1 MSSLSK
7 KFSHLLRWSLM
18 IAVLLFATG
27 PQVSKAGIIIDGF
40 NPTSPFIV
48 PLPGSGS
55 DSTGT
60 VLGGVRDYFGSK
72 SGPLNATIVAIGGF
86 GALSTDSFTTSTATM
101 QYDGNAGRVVNVN
114 GLGGFDLTQAGLNN
128 QFQLTVGVDLA
139 GYQATMAV
147 WSGGNLFTSSFIVPQ
162 GSPTNV
168 FVPFASFGGAN
179 FASIGAIEL
188 RLNTGAT
195 PVAEADFVI
204 RGFSAV
210 PEPSSLLLV
219 LGFGSACLYRR
230 RRLR

>member
-1 MSSLSK
+1 M
-7 KFSHLLRWSLM
+7 KFSHLLSWSLM

-27 PQVSKAGIIIDGF
+27 PQVGEAGIIIDGF
-40 NPTSPFIV
+40 NPNSPFIV

-72 SGPLNATIVAIGGF
+72 SGPLNATMVAIGGF
-86 GALSTDSFTTSTATM
+86 GALSTDAFTTSTATM
-101 QYDGNAGRVVNVN
+101 QYDSTPGDIVNPI
-114 GLGGFDLTQAGLNN
+114 GLGVGGIDLTQGGLNN

-139 GYQATMAV
+139 GYQATIAV
-147 WSGGNLFTSSFIVPQ
+147 WSGGNLYTSDFIVPQ

-168 FVPFASFGGAN
+168 VVPFTSLGFAGAN

-204 RGFSAV
+204 RGFNAV

-219 LGFGSACLYRR
+219 LGLGSACLYRR
-230 RRLR
+230 RRLG